1 MDDHWLESKG
11 SFLVENDWYN
21 ESDTSE
27 DIPDP
32 NLKTEALYQDRDKL
46 PIVL

>member
-1 MDDHWLESKG
+1 MDDHWSESEG

-32 NLKTEALYQDRDKL
+32 NLQPEAMYQDRDKL